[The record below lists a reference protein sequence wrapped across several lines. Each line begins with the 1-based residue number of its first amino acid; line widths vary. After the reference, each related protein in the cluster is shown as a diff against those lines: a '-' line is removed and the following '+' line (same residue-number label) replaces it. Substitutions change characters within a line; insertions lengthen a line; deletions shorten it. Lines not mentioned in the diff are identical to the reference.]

1 MEDMPCAWICAR
13 CLTHM
18 ILDIPQNSKS
28 EYLSMNSLTLYPVG
42 ALIIVFLAWCPG
54 SLPCMPLPLSPPAW
68 GSNLL
73 ASLLPTKLFQV
84 CWVSFI
90 PSGDG
95 KVGISIPCLFL
106 LFSSLDL
113 PRNKPEGPLTLGI
126 FLTIYHRVQ
135 KRLRNSRQRRISWI
149 EFLNVSLMWS
159 QHFPFHSGSNWP
171 TVLGFMS
178 SL

>member
-1 MEDMPCAWICAR
+1 MLSNSWLLSSCSKIQWVLMEDMPCAWICAR

-106 LFSSLDL
+106 LFSSLL
-113 PRNKPEGPLTLGI
+113 LISPEINPKAL
-126 FLTIYHRVQ
+126 
-135 KRLRNSRQRRISWI
+135 
-149 EFLNVSLMWS
+149 SLWAFS
-159 QHFPFHSGSNWP
+159 
-171 TVLGFMS
+171 
-178 SL
+178 